1 MNFLTKNVESRS
13 KVVAG
18 LNSYF
23 CTRTLKFIAIDSKN
37 MGTISNTDYGG
48 E

>member
-1 MNFLTKNVESRS
+1 MNFLTKNVEPRS

-18 LNSYF
+18 LNSG
-23 CTRTLKFIAIDSKN
+23 TLKQIVMDSKN
-37 MGTISNTDYGG
+37 MGTISSTDYGG